1 MDEVDKMQRIVR
13 ILRRNVIAL
22 VDFKRDDFW
31 AAYVEGSGV
40 REPYNALEEVN
51 LKRFIWFFYDNHRKL
66 FSECMALAFHL
77 EEGFTFGTIMQ
88 EDFISTLHNDF
99 LDYVT
104 NRSVTPLHAAL
115 GTQDQPDHVAS
126 DGWTFI

>member
-13 ILRRNVIAL
+13 ILLRNSIAL
-22 VDFKRDDFW
+22 MDFKRDDFW
-31 AAYVEGSGV
+31 AEYVEGSGA
-40 REPYNALEEVN
+40 REPYNAIKEVN
-51 LKRFIWFFYDNHRKL
+51 LKRFIWFFYDNRRKL
-66 FSECMALAFHL
+66 FYKCIALPFHL
-77 EEGFTFGTIMQ
+77 EEGFAFGTIMQ

-115 GTQDQPDHVAS
+115 GAQDQPDHVAS

>member
-31 AAYVEGSGV
+31 AAYVEGSGA
-40 REPYNALEEVN
+40 REPYNAIEEVN
-51 LKRFIWFFYDNHRKL
+51 LKRFIWFFYDNNRKL
-66 FSECMALAFHL
+66 FAKCIAIPFHL
-77 EEGFTFGTIMQ
+77 EEGFVFGTIMQ

-115 GTQDQPDHVAS
+115 GTQGQPDPFAG

>member
-1 MDEVDKMQRIVR
+1 MMINDDKRNFMDEVDKMQRIVR

-22 VDFKRDDFW
+22 VDFKRDFW

-51 LKRFIWFFYDNHRKL
+51 LKRFIWFFYDNNRKL
-66 FSECMALAFHL
+66 FCRCIALPFHL

-88 EDFISTLHNDF
+88 EDFIGTLHNDF

-104 NRSVTPLHAAL
+104 NRSV
-115 GTQDQPDHVAS
+115 AS
-126 DGWTFI
+126 DGWIFI